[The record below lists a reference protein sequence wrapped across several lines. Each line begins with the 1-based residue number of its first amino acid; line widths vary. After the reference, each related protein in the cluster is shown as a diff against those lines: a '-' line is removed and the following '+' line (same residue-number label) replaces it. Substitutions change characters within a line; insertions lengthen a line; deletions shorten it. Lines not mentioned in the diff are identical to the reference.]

1 MKFEELNII
10 APILKA
16 IAHEGYLEP
25 SPIQEQSIPVLLEG
39 RDILASAQTGTGKT
53 AAFAVPIIQGL
64 YNQDKDP
71 GYKKHIQALILA
83 PTRELAEQIKDSFR
97 NYSRNLGIKTEVV
110 YGGVSQRNQETAL
123 NRGFD
128 VLIATPG
135 RLIDLMNQRLVN
147 LNSVKYF
154 VLDEADRMLDMGF
167 IHDVKRIVS
176 SMPKERQT
184 MLFSATI
191 PNEILKLAN
200 DLLVNPVRIE
210 VTPPEAMIDKIKQ
223 SVFHVAKKDKS
234 SLLLDLLVNQKLE
247 SVLIFT
253 RTKHGA
259 NKLVKELQGYGV
271 KADAIHGNK
280 SQSKRQA
287 ALLAFKTKK
296 LRVLVATDIAAR
308 GIDINELSHVINYD
322 LPETPETYVHR
333 MGRTGR
339 AGLSGEAYSFC
350 SQDENHLLLS
360 IEKHIRMSIPVEEN
374 HSFHAKI
381 RLTVFPSDQPMK
393 KQQRSRLK
401 NKTKKDTSKTLKTI
415 TKGKQKKSY
424 HALLEEQDTKKEV
437 FKRSEQ
443 PRKKPI
449 VIKEEA
455 EKPKY
460 GAKSFDNKKK
470 GYQPRDYD
478 QDERSYKKSDRSF
491 SDSKKPYAPK
501 SSSSSSYNKKPYN
514 SGQSQTSS
522 DQQKGYRGKNS
533 SNQNRTYST
542 NKK

>member
-1 MKFEELNII
+1 MKFEALNII
-10 APILKA
+10 EPILKA
-16 IAHEGYLEP
+16 IAHEGYTEP
-25 SPIQEQSIPVLLEG
+25 SPIQEQAIPVLLDG
-39 RDILASAQTGTGKT
+39 KDILASAQTGTGKT

-64 YNQDKDP
+64 YNQDREP
-71 GYKKHIQALILA
+71 GQKKHIQALILA

-110 YGGVSQRNQETAL
+110 YGGVSQKHQETAL
-123 NRGFD
+123 HRGFD

-167 IHDVKRIVS
+167 IHDVRRIMV
-176 SMPKERQT
+176 SMPTKRQT

-200 DLLVNPVRIE
+200 ELLKDPVRIE
-210 VTPPEAMIDKIKQ
+210 VTPPETMVDKIKQ
-223 SVFHVAKKDKS
+223 SVYHVAKKDKT
-234 SLLLDLLVNQKLE
+234 SLLLDLLVNPELE

-259 NKLVKELQGYGV
+259 NKLVKELLSYNV

-287 ALLAFKTKK
+287 ALLQFKTKK

-308 GIDINELSHVINYD
+308 GIDINELTHVINYD

-360 IEKHIRMSIPVEEN
+360 MEKHIRMSIPVEEK
-374 HSFHAKI
+374 HQFHAKI
-381 RLTVFPSDQPMK
+381 RLTSVPSDQPAK
-393 KQQRSRLK
+393 KQPRGRLK
-401 NKTKKDTSKTLKTI
+401 NKTKKDTSKTLKTNF
-415 TKGKQKKSY
+415 KGKQKKSY

-449 VIKEEA
+449 VIKEED

-460 GAKSFDNKKK
+460 GAKSYDNKKK

-478 QDERSYKKSDRSF
+478 QDERSYKKNDRQF
-491 SDSKKPYAPK
+491 SDAKKPYASK
-501 SSSSSSYNKKPYN
+501 SSSSGSYQKKSY
-514 SGQSQTSS
+514 SQSQNQNSN
-522 DQQKGYRGKNS
+522 DQQRGYKGKNS
-533 SNQNRTYST
+533 SGSNRSYQT